1 MQDTWLRTKTTITRY
16 RWLVWPIIPVLVVIG
31 YIWCRPLLISQ
42 DTQYYANISP
52 ITLNFALFLF
62 MYGVVTDRATKKMKR
77 WKSWLLWGIGLILIL
92 LFFRFVGGYETIFG

>member
-1 MQDTWLRTKTTITRY
+1 LTVVGY
-16 RWLVWPIIPVLVVIG
+16 VL
-31 YIWCRPLLISQ
+31 CRPILISQ

-62 MYGVVTDRATKKMKR
+62 LYGVTEARLTRKWKP
-77 WKSWLLWGIGLILIL
+77 WKSWLLWGVGLMVIM